1 MTDMK
6 KIRNIGIAA
15 HIDAGKTTTTER
27 ILYYSGKTHR
37 MGEVDEGAA
46 VMDWMAQEKERGI
59 TITSAATTCFW
70 RDHRINI
77 IDTPGHVDFTAEVER
92 ALRVLDGVVAIFCAV
107 GGVEPQSETVWRQA
121 DRYGVPRLA
130 YVNKMDRVG
139 ADFYNV
145 LQMMN
150 ERLNANAVPITLPAG
165 SGETFTGIVDLIDMN
180 YRLAHEESLG
190 ATFEDMPIPDDMAEA
205 ANTYREKLLEAVSN
219 YDDRLMEKFLND
231 EPIESSELLVAM
243 RQAII
248 DCKFVPVLCGSSF
261 KNKGVQKLLDRIIDL
276 LPSPIDLPPV
286 TGIDPKTGK
295 EIKRAASDSEP
306 FSALAFKIV
315 SDPHVGRLTYLRIYS
330 GRVSVGDSVY
340 NPIAD
345 KRERVTR
352 LLAMHANK
360 REQLKTAS
368 AGDIVAAVGLKHT
381 TTGNTLCPQKHQV
394 LLERMVFPEPVISV
408 AIEPKTKADQEKLS
422 GVLDR
427 LADEDP
433 TFVIRT
439 DDQTGQTIISGMGEL
454 HLEVLTERM
463 IREFSVQANVGKP
476 QVAYRE
482 TVAEEG
488 FGEGKYIRQTGGR
501 GHYGHVKLLVKPADS
516 GAGFEFINNV
526 SGGEIP
532 EEFIGAVE
540 EGVRSTLDYGV
551 LAGYPVVDVIA
562 VLEGGS
568 THEEDASEVA
578 YRIAGSAAFQDAASK
593 ARPTLLE
600 PYMSVEV
607 IVPEQYMGDVIGDLN
622 TRRSKI
628 KGLGS
633 RTDGRVVTAVAPLS
647 EMFGYATRLRSLSQ
661 GRAVYS
667 MEFSHYAP
675 VPEKLLQSVLGITAP
690 GWQSR
695 AKPVETPQSE

>member
-6 KIRNIGIAA
+6 NIRNIGIAA

-27 ILYYSGKTHR
+27 ILFYSGKTHR

-92 ALRVLDGVVAIFCAV
+92 ALRVLDGMVAIFCAV
-107 GGVEPQSETVWRQA
+107 GGVEPQSETIWRQA
-121 DRYGVPRLA
+121 DRYHVPRLA

-145 LQMMN
+145 LNMMN
-150 ERLNANAVPITLPAG
+150 DRFKTNAVPITLPAG
-165 SGETFTGIVDLIDMN
+165 SGETFTGIIDLIDMN
-180 YRLAHEESLG
+180 YRIAHEESLG
-190 ATFEDMPIPDDMAEA
+190 ATFEDMPIPDDMADEA
-205 ANTYREKLLEAVSN
+205 KKYREQLLEAVSN
-219 YDDRLMEKFLND
+219 YDDRLMEKFLNE
-231 EPIESSELLVAM
+231 EPIDPNELLRAM

-286 TGIDPKTGK
+286 TGVHPKTNK
-295 EIKRAASDSEP
+295 EITRAASDSDP
-306 FSALAFKIV
+306 FAALAFKIV

-330 GRVSVGDSVY
+330 GRLDVGDAIY

-381 TTGNTLCPQKHQV
+381 TTGNTLCPKEHPI
-394 LLERMVFPEPVISV
+394 LLERMVFPTPVISV

-422 GVLDR
+422 DVLDR

-439 DDQTGQTIISGMGEL
+439 DEQTGQTIISGMGEL

-463 IREFSVQANVGKP
+463 IREFSLQANIGKP

-482 TVAEEG
+482 TIAQEG
-488 FGEGKYIRQTGGR
+488 TGEGKYIRQSGGR
-501 GHYGHVKLLVKPADS
+501 GHYGHVMLLVKPADS
-516 GAGFEFINNV
+516 GEGFRFINNA
-526 SGGEIP
+526 SGGQIP
-532 EEFIGAVE
+532 EEFIGVVE
-540 EGVRSTLDYGV
+540 EGVRGALEYGV

-578 YRIAGSAAFQDAASK
+578 YRIAASMAFQDAVAAAK
-593 ARPTLLE
+593 PTLLE
-600 PYMSVEV
+600 PYMKVEV
-607 IVPEQYMGDVIGDLN
+607 IVPEQYMGDIIGDLN

-633 RTDGRVVTAVAPLS
+633 RTDGRTIAAEAPLS

-667 MEFSHYAP
+667 MEFSHYAA
-675 VPEKLLQSVLGITAP
+675 VPEKLLESVLGITAQS
-690 GWQSR
+690 WQNR
-695 AKPVETPQSE
+695 PKPVEASQSE